1 MLYKKEN
8 KMILEKEYLFKKNIL
23 GIFSLYISITMS
35 LWLFYLPFNQNFW
48 ENRHYLSRHTT
59 IKVLISNFYAYTYI
73 YIYISVNMYVR
84 VDISRKLR

>member
-35 LWLFYLPFNQNFW
+35 LCFIYHSIRIF
-48 ENRHYLSRHTT
+48 EKIAT
-59 IKVLISNFYAYTYI
+59 IYPVIQQ
-73 YIYISVNMYVR
+73 
-84 VDISRKLR
+84 